1 METVE
6 ERVAFL
12 EARVEEQTRMT
23 DGIRDAIR
31 DMDDRLDRRMTR
43 LEEKI
48 DLRAD
53 AIDARMSRY
62 FLWLVGL
69 HVTTLVAMVGALS
82 GIIAAVL
89 GR

>member
-1 METVE
+1 VATVE

-12 EARVEEQTRMT
+12 EARVEEHARMT
-23 DGIRDAIR
+23 DGIREAIMS
-31 DMDDRLDRRMTR
+31 MDDRLDRRMAR

-53 AIDARMSRY
+53 AVDARMSRQ

-82 GIIAAVL
+82 GIIAAIL